1 MYNNNICSSNN
12 NYYNNNNLISLVPPY
27 KPFRQ
32 PFAPNKSFQTKQKVF
47 VVTSNS
53 INARKQ
59 KQ

>member
-1 MYNNNICSSNN
+1 MYNNINNSSN
-12 NYYNNNNLISLVPPY
+12 NNNNLISSPLY

-32 PFAPNKSFQTKQKVF
+32 PFAQNKTFQTKQKVF

>member
-1 MYNNNICSSNN
+1 MYNNNINNSSNN
-12 NYYNNNNLISLVPPY
+12 NNYNLISSTLY